1 MDDTL
6 NPSIV
11 PMVFIVDDSD
21 EIRDSLAAYF
31 RVHGIEV
38 EAYAST
44 EEFVRSYRPRR
55 YSCLVLD
62 HHLRDSTGIEFL
74 VSSAFR
80 EINIPVVMITA
91 STSTVIKHRALE
103 AGAAGFLQKPLNL
116 ATLLAVIYSAVNRNC
131 R

>member
-1 MDDTL
+1 MRYATNRLLARPARRPVFIKSCRHMADTL
-6 NPSIV
+6 DPSIV

-55 YSCLVLD
+55 HSCLVLD
-62 HHLRDSTGIEFL
+62 HHLRDTTGIEFL
-74 VSSAFR
+74 GTSAFR

-91 STSTVIKHRALE
+91 STSTVIK
-103 AGAAGFLQKPLNL
+103 
-116 ATLLAVIYSAVNRNC
+116 
-131 R
+131 